1 MINEI
6 KKLVLDLCKNTNW
19 DWENHLESVAYYSKI
34 LAKKLNADE
43 EICELSAWLH
53 DIIKIRGGK
62 KDYHHIEG
70 SLEAEKILEK
80 YNYPKQKILK
90 IKHCIITHSSDKK
103 YVPESI
109 EAKIVASAD
118 ALSHF
123 DNLLSLAY
131 YAFVLKKESTN
142 QCKETLLKKY
152 ENSWN
157 KLLIPEAKEL
167 AKPKYEAI
175 KLILGE

>member
-6 KKLVLDLCKNTNW
+6 KTMILDLCKDKEW
-19 DWENHLESVAYYSKI
+19 DWKAHIESVVKYSKI
-34 LAKKLNADE
+34 LAQKLNADE
-43 EICELSAWLH
+43 EICEISAWLH
-53 DIIKIRGGK
+53 DIIKIRDGK
-62 KDYHHIEG
+62 RDLHHVLG
-70 SLEAEKILEK
+70 SQEAEKILEK
-80 YNYPKQKILK
+80 YNYPKEKIQQV
-90 IKHCIITHSSDKK
+90 KHCIITHSSDEQ
-103 YVPESI
+103 YPPESI

-123 DNLLSLAY
+123 DNLLSLAHY
-131 YAFVLKKESTN
+131 VFAIKKDSVE
-142 QCKETLLKKY
+142 QCKKILIKKY

-175 KLILGE
+175 KLILE